1 MLILYLPNKRSQFI
15 IVKSHIIICMFKF
28 DLCQVSPPHYIFDKV
43 HLGWENIDKLSLK
56 DTSPLSSCLKTWLI
70 LVDIK

>member
-1 MLILYLPNKRSQFI
+1 MLILYLLNKRSQFI

-28 DLCQVSPPHYIFDKV
+28 DLCQV

-56 DTSPLSSCLKTWLI
+56 DTSPLSSCLETWLI